1 MKYLVSLHTAR
12 PPDCIGN
19 KALNLHWLW
28 QKKFNI
34 PRTYICTWNAY
45 LDYQRLGSV
54 VVDSLLKEL
63 EQTISPGRS
72 YAVRSSANLED
83 SAYQSFAGQFT
94 SLLNVRGASLIA
106 QAIKSVWDT
115 AQTET
120 VQIYLQRSAQP
131 APKLLMAVIVQEMI
145 EPVLSGVSFSR
156 NPITGMEE
164 TIVEAVRGAGT
175 QLVQSG
181 ITPMRWVSRWGT
193 LMEKPGGEQL
203 PDGLIEQIV
212 QQTNQIAHRLRRD
225 IDLEWVYD
233 GQTLYWVQLR
243 DITALWEGDVY
254 NNQIAREMMPGLIK
268 PLVWSVSSPI
278 HARQWVR
285 ILNELVGDT
294 HIQAQRLV
302 KAFHY
307 RAYFNMGQFGR
318 VFASLGMPPDSLER
332 MMGVLPPGASRP
344 KFMPGISF
352 LPKAPR
358 VIYFVLDKLRF
369 GSRVEREYAIFR
381 REARAFSGPRT
392 ADDSPSDLLERVDQI
407 VRLQEKVSYNTI
419 LSILLM
425 QIYNALLHRHLKARG
440 VDPSQFDFTDQW
452 ESLQAYDPNLHLA
465 DLYHRYQ
472 ALEPQYRVL
481 LSQGDLKA
489 LHQEAG
495 LSDFCKHFDQFL
507 DRFGHMSDS
516 TVDFTSVPW
525 RESPDLILRLVCEFT
540 PREMKPVRKIGLQD
554 LKCRRLSFRYLCFTY
569 QRARQFRLYREMY
582 SSLYTYTLMLLR
594 DHFHALGE
602 RLIVEG
608 LLSSWQDIF
617 FLYLEELHNWV
628 NGASDGKDLAALVA
642 ERKDEMELSRN
653 ALIPD
658 VIYGDAIPPLIPAH
672 ADKLQGIPT
681 SRGYYAGRVKVVH
694 GLNDFQKLE
703 QGDVLVIPYSDVG
716 WTPLFARAGAVIAES
731 GGILSHSSI
740 IAREYNIPAVVSV
753 KAAMNLPD
761 GALVEVDGYKGLVYL
776 KDGSK
781 PTSAG
786 EKGGI
791 HASSTSG

>member
-1 MKYLVSLHTAR
+1 MKYLVSLQTAR

-19 KALNLHWLW
+19 KALNLYRLW

-45 LDYQRLGSV
+45 LDYQRLGQD
-54 VVDSLLKEL
+54 VVDSLSKEL
-63 EQTISPGRS
+63 EQTISPGRL

-83 SAYQSFAGQFT
+83 SGYQSFAGQFT
-94 SLLNVRGASLIA
+94 SLLNVRDVGLIA
-106 QAIKSVWDT
+106 QAVQSVWDT
-115 AQTET
+115 AQAEG
-120 VQIYLQRSAQP
+120 VQIYLQRSMQP
-131 APKLLMAVIVQEMI
+131 VPQLLMAVIIQEMV

-156 NPITGMEE
+156 NPITGVEE

-193 LMEKPGGEQL
+193 LMEKPGDEQL
-203 PDGLIEQIV
+203 PDGVIEQIV

-307 RAYFNMGQFGR
+307 HAYFNMGQFGR
-318 VFASLGMPPDSLER
+318 VFASLGMPRDSLER
-332 MMGVLPPGASRP
+332 MMGMLPPGVSRP
-344 KFMPGISF
+344 KFMPGLSF
-352 LPKAPR
+352 LPKLPR
-358 VIYFVLDKLRF
+358 VIRFVLDKLRF
-369 GSRVEREYAIFR
+369 GSRAEREYLHIQK
-381 REARAFSGPRT
+381 EARAFSGPLD
-392 ADDSPSDLLERVDQI
+392 ADDSPSDLLEWVDQI
-407 VRLQEKVSYNTI
+407 VRLQEKISYNTI

-425 QIYNALLHRHLKARG
+425 QIYNALLRRHLKARG
-440 VDPSQFDFTDQW
+440 VDLSQFDLTDQW
-452 ESLQAYDPNLHLA
+452 ESLQAFDPNLQLA
-465 DLYHRYQ
+465 DLNTRYRV
-472 ALEPQYRVL
+472 LEPQLQVR
-481 LSQGDLKA
+481 LSQGDLQA

-495 LSDFCKHFDQFL
+495 LSDFRKHFDQFL
-507 DRFGHMSDS
+507 DRFGHLSDS
-516 TVDFTSVPW
+516 TVDFTSIPW
-525 RESPDLILRLVCEFT
+525 RESQELILRLVCEFT
-540 PREMKPVRKIGLQD
+540 PRETKQVSKISLQD
-554 LKCRRLSFRYLCFTY
+554 LKCRRLSFRYLCFIY

-582 SSLYTYTLMLLR
+582 SSHYTYTLMLLR
-594 DHFHALGE
+594 DHFHALGA
-602 RLIVEG
+602 RLTVEG

-617 FLYLEELHNWV
+617 FLYLEELRNWV
-628 NGASDGKDLAALVA
+628 NGDADGNDLAALVA
-642 ERKDEMELSRN
+642 ERKDEMERSRD
-653 ALIPD
+653 ALIPE
-658 VIYGDAIPPLIPAH
+658 VIYGDAIPPLIPVN

-761 GALVEVDGYKGLVYL
+761 GALVEVDGYRGLVYL
-776 KDGSK
+776 KDSNE
-781 PTSAG
+781 PTSTG
-786 EKGGI
+786 EKGAI
-791 HASSTSG
+791 YASSASQ